1 MMFADLPP
9 SSSTVR
15 FMPPAAASLMR
26 RPTAVLPVNEIMST
40 SGERTSA
47 SPISAPSPFT
57 KFTTPGGS
65 TASTIRQSSATPS
78 GSTGDGFTTTVLPHA
93 SAGPIF
99 PAQFVIGKL
108 KGVMQAT
115 TPTGSRTI
123 TPAARERPVSRGGT
137 PCSSGAVASSA
148 ARSSRPATARTCCAS
163 ATARTAPVSAM
174 VSSTRPSISPWNR
187 SAAVRSNAAR
197 SPPLMVRHGPR
208 SKASRAAL
216 AAASACATEQAGA
229 WPAISSVAGFTTGY
243 VPPAAGTQRPP
254 ISTWSKTGPAMRC
267 QAACAFSAASRWRVV
282 ECTGSLSNFGR
293 TCLPNVSI
301 DSSTYFWSSV
311 SVKGA

>member
-1 MMFADLPP
+1 
-9 SSSTVR
+9 
-15 FMPPAAASLMR
+15 
-26 RPTAVLPVNEIMST
+26 
-40 SGERTSA
+40 
-47 SPISAPSPFT
+47 SPFT

-115 TPTGSRTI
+115 TPTGSRTM

-187 SAAVRSNAAR
+187 SAAIRSNAAR

-229 WPAISSVAGFTTGY
+229 WPAISSVAGFTTRSEEHTSELQSRGHVVCRLLLEKKETHQLLILGCVY
-243 VPPAAGTQRPP
+243 HSSIAVRDLPSSPTRRSSDLDPKQRRALAAAHGPPRTTLEGVPRRARGRFGLRHRAG
-254 ISTWSKTGPAMRC
+254 G
-267 QAACAFSAASRWRVV
+267 RVAGDLLRRRV
-282 ECTGSLSNFGR
+282 HDQIGR
-293 TCLPNVSI
+293 AHV
-301 DSSTYFWSSV
+301 
-311 SVKGA
+311 